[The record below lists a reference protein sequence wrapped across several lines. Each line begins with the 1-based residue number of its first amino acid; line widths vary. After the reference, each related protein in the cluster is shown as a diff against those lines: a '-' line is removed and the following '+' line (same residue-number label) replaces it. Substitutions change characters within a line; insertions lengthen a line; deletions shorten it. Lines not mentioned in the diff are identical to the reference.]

1 MRLNVCKPFT
11 SYISHGT
18 YCIAG
23 LNVYVRVLYILQQL
37 KRWNRP
43 NFSVTYG
50 VWDCFQ
56 VPSKAILLYLHK
68 IMNVFMPTFRQTAKV
83 LNNLSW
89 NLSLKAITQR
99 ALLIMK
105 KCWFLQRMFA
115 CLLPHSTKEREKKK
129 VHLVC
134 SEVSVVSVS
143 WVQKEKA
150 FPQRLLLQLT
160 VKQQQSALL
169 RVLASLVNF
178 CFPGNPE
185 NLYFILNQK
194 EAFTTGRSAHETLVF
209 FWSDEIG
216 IWSAALTFL
225 FAWAL
230 IRKCWPNKNGSHWS
244 WTKKLPTYCHFKK
257 VTF

>member
-1 MRLNVCKPFT
+1 MLVSSKNVCLFPSTQHQREGEKEG
-11 SYISHGT
+11 SLGLLK
-18 YCIAG
+18 IA
-23 LNVYVRVLYILQQL
+23 LSVYHEFR
-37 KRWNRP
+37 KRR
-43 NFSVTYG
+43 
-50 VWDCFQ
+50 
-56 VPSKAILLYLHK
+56 L
-68 IMNVFMPTFRQTAKV
+68 
-83 LNNLSW
+83 
-89 NLSLKAITQR
+89 
-99 ALLIMK
+99 
-105 KCWFLQRMFA
+105 
-115 CLLPHSTKEREKKK
+115 
-129 VHLVC
+129 
-134 SEVSVVSVS
+134 
-143 WVQKEKA
+143 

-194 EAFTTGRSAHETLVF
+194 EAFTTGRSAHQTLVF

-244 WTKKLPTYCHFKK
+244 WTKKLPTYWHFKK
-257 VTF
+257 VIF

>member
-50 VWDCFQ
+50 VRDCFQ
-56 VPSKAILLYLHK
+56 VPSKAILLHLHK
-68 IMNVFMPTFRQTAKV
+68 IINVFMPTFRQTAKV

-115 CLLPHSTKEREKKK
+115 CFLPHSTKEREKKK

-134 SEVSVVSVS
+134 SEDSVVSES

-150 FPQRLLLQLT
+150 FSSKITFATDSKATTKCSPQST
-160 VKQQQSALL
+160 CKS
-169 RVLASLVNF
+169 
-178 CFPGNPE
+178 GE
-185 NLYFILNQK
+185 
-194 EAFTTGRSAHETLVF
+194 
-209 FWSDEIG
+209 
-216 IWSAALTFL
+216 FL
-225 FAWAL
+225 FSRKSRKPLFHPEPKGSIYNWKKCTSNPCFFL
-230 IRKCWPNKNGSHWS
+230 IWWNWDLICSADLS
-244 WTKKLPTYCHFKK
+244 FCLSTD
-257 VTF
+257 